1 MGGERRREDWRERE
15 VGGREGEGGR
25 MSGWVGREGGRIEG
39 ERGRMGG
46 WGEKEG
52 GRGSSKFKRVL
63 MDGTLD
69 KGMWPNFVFFSPYS
83 R

>member
-1 MGGERRREDWRERE
+1 
-15 VGGREGEGGR
+15 
-25 MSGWVGREGGRIEG
+25 
-39 ERGRMGG
+39 MGG

-52 GRGSSKFKRVL
+52 GLREREEGWVGGERRREGEGVAEFKRVL

-69 KGMWPNFVFFSPYS
+69 KGMWPNFVFSSPYS